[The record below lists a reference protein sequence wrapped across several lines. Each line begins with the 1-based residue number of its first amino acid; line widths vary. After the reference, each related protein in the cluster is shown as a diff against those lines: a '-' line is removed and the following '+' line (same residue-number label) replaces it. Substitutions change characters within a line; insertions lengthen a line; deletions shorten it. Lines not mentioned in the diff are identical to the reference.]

1 MKKYILILFTIIAT
15 CSIANAQ
22 KTPPTATEM
31 ATKSMDAMEKKIKL
45 NPTQRSII
53 YNYTVDMYKE
63 QLLLA
68 KKQQSGGY
76 SDDNV
81 AKIYKL
87 QNDTNANIRNILKGE
102 QQTQYDEF
110 VEEQLRN
117 PVSKKKKGKHKD
129 EEEETVSGISGL
141 KMPPSL

>member
-1 MKKYILILFTIIAT
+1 MKKIILVIFTIIAT
-15 CSIANAQ
+15 VSLAKAQ
-22 KTPPTATEM
+22 KTPPTATEL
-31 ATKSMDAMEKKIKL
+31 ATKNIDAMEKKIKL

-76 SDDNV
+76 SEDNI

-87 QNDTNANIRNILKGE
+87 QNETTTNIRNILKGE

-117 PVSKKKKGKHKD
+117 PGGKKKKGKK
-129 EEEETVSGISGL
+129 EEEESVSGISGL
-141 KMPPSL
+141 KTPPSL